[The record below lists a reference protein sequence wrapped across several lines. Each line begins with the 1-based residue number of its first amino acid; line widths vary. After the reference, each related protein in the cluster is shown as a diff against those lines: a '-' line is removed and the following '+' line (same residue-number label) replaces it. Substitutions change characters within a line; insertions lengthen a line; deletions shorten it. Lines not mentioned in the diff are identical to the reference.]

1 MANPK
6 RRQSKSRQRMRQGA
20 NRWKAPT
27 LKSCPECGT
36 AVPGHVACPSCG
48 YYRGRQVISKVAGEG

>member
-6 RRQSKSRQRMRQGA
+6 RRQSKSRQKMRRGA
-20 NRWKAPT
+20 TRWKAPV

-36 AVPGHVACPSCG
+36 TIPGHVACPSCG
-48 YYRGRQVISKVAGEG
+48 YYKGRQVLNTGAAQ